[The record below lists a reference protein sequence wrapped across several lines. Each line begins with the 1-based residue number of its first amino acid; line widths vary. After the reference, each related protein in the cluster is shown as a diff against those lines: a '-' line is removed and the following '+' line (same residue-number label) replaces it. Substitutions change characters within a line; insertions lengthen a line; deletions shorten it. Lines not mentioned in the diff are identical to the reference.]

1 MSEVDKPE
9 VEIEK
14 LSSEDFAEILR
25 RLSEKEGETWDK
37 EIEFYPQ
44 AGKLNFLVR
53 EAHKEDAEG
62 TKM

>member
-1 MSEVDKPE
+1 MSEVDKPK
-9 VEIEK
+9 VNIEK

-25 RLSEKEGETWDK
+25 RLSEKEGESLDE

-44 AGKLNFLVR
+44 PGKLNFLVR
-53 EAHKEDAEG
+53 EAHEEDAEG